1 MTNIIQNYIL
11 GNAVDTSKIIIKNK
25 LPNPNLIISS
35 PPYYDLINYD
45 DNENQIGHGSVSY
58 EDFLETICDIYHQC
72 YNSATD
78 DATFWLVADTFK
90 KEGER
95 KLFPF
100 DIVNKLKN
108 IKEDTWKLKD
118 IIIWDKEKN
127 LPWNQKGNFKNQH
140 EYILFF
146 TKSDNYKFNIDSV
159 REITDLKKWWK
170 TYPERYNPDGKAPSN
185 VWNFTTPIR
194 GWGEN
199 SQKHFCPFPFPLVE
213 KIISISSDKND
224 FVFDPFAGSG
234 AVLAMANLMERN
246 SAGIDVNAD
255 YRDRFFN
262 QVKDG
267 AEKYWIKRK
276 VEIRET
282 SILIKN
288 FKETNNK
295 LRKLKVA
302 NGIFE
307 YITKKN
313 NYEFLM
319 YAQDSINNEL
329 NLIFYKSTVSPDVN
343 IEDKSLLSL
352 IHQSKIKVDIQIMN
366 ESLLLQSIGNEDVFR
381 YKRGKFFAY
390 TSKCSNKKILKS
402 ESKYDYIYSNISI
415 KVPNE

>member
-1 MTNIIQNYIL
+1 MTDIFQNYII
-11 GNAVDTSKIIIKNK
+11 GNAVDTSKIIFENN
-25 LPNPNLIISS
+25 LPSPNLIISS

-45 DNENQIGHGSVSY
+45 DNENQIGHGSISY
-58 EDFLETICDIYHQC
+58 EIFLETICNIYHQC
-72 YNSATD
+72 YKSATD
-78 DATFWLVADTFK
+78 DATFWLIADTFK

-100 DIVNKLKN
+100 DIVNKLKS
-108 IKEDTWKLKD
+108 KEDNTWMLKD

-146 TKSDNYKFNIDSV
+146 TKSDNYKFNIDKV

-213 KIISISSDKND
+213 KIISICSDKHD

-234 AVLAMANLMERN
+234 AVLAMAKVMQRN

-255 YRDRFFN
+255 YKERFLN

-267 AEKYWIKRK
+267 AKKYWKRRI
-276 VEIRET
+276 VELNET
-282 SILIKN
+282 DLLIQN
-288 FKETNNK
+288 FRATNSK
-295 LRKLKVA
+295 LRKLKIA
-302 NGIFE
+302 NSVFE
-307 YITKKN
+307 YVTKKN
-313 NYEFLM
+313 EYEFLM
-319 YAQDSINNEL
+319 YAQDQVDNEV
-329 NLIFYKSTVSPDVN
+329 NLIFYKNAIIPDIK
-343 IEDKSLLSL
+343 IEDKFLLAL
-352 IHQSKIKVDIQIMN
+352 IHQSKIKVNIEILHEN
-366 ESLLLQSIGNEDVFR
+366 LLQKTINNLEVFR
-381 YKRGKFFAY
+381 YKRGKFYAY
-390 TSKCSNKKILKS
+390 TSKCNNKKIMNA
-402 ESKYDYIYSNISI
+402 ENKYDYIYSNISI
-415 KVPNE
+415 KVPND